1 MILELAAQL
10 QLNCNIGKVTCEKN
24 WKWDTRH
31 QPLIDYDLWYTWS
44 GAGTMNLHNHTYEIR
59 KGSCFL
65 FRPGDRT
72 LAEHNPQ
79 QPLTV
84 TFIHFSLPMAMAS
97 ELPVYYHV
105 VRDTYLFETYLN
117 HFVETMIPPA
127 SEDDSEAK
135 LLLTLLLKQLRREE
149 ISTQQPMIDRPN
161 SVIRT
166 IAHQIKQS
174 PGTLHTVEALAEQAQ
189 LSPRYFALKFKQVM
203 GITFD
208 QYLIRMRIDR
218 AEHLLRYNG
227 MNVTE
232 VAEALGY
239 NDLSFFSRQFK
250 QIRGKTPSQMMKEA
264 GRIL

>member
-1 MILELAAQL
+1 
-10 QLNCNIGKVTCEKN
+10 
-24 WKWDTRH
+24 
-31 QPLIDYDLWYTWS
+31 
-44 GAGTMNLHNHTYEIR
+44 MNLHNHTYEIR